1 MTSDMPRPRPPFLQR
16 EVTRHGTV
24 VWYVRR
30 VHGARIRIRAPFGT
44 PEHDAEYQAALAG
57 EPITARVVKFNTRT
71 LGWLIE
77 RYRETAGAKGTW
89 GDLSPATRAQRAP
102 FLNEACGKAGHEP
115 LSSITRRSIE
125 KGMAARSPNT
135 AKHFLYALRGLFQW
149 GLKAQHCAH
158 DPTAGL
164 KPIRQQSDGHPVWP
178 EEWCRQ
184 FEAHWPVGT
193 WERLAYD
200 LLYWTGLRISD
211 AVRVGRPHVKN
222 GLLTIRDEKTRKL
235 VPIPIDPALQR
246 SLEAGPVGRLT
257 FMVGARGQPMN
268 KFAFSARFRRAAR
281 AAAVPGSAHGLRKT
295 RATLLVE
302 AGATDAELAAIMGWR
317 GTQMAAFYTRSRD
330 EALLARSAA
339 DKLAAANAQRTSM
352 PAPSN
357 KVRASERKRS

>member
-1 MTSDMPRPRPPFLQR
+1 METMSRPRPPFLQR
-16 EVTRHGTV
+16 EVTRHGKA

-30 VHGARIRIRAPFGT
+30 THGVRIRIRAPFGT

-57 EPITARVVKFNTRT
+57 EPITARVDKFNPRT
-71 LGWLIE
+71 LGWLIQ

-89 GDLSPATRAQRAP
+89 GGLSPATRAQRAP
-102 FLNEACGKAGHEP
+102 FLNEAYDKAGHEP
-115 LSSITRRSIE
+115 LSRITRSSIDR
-125 KGMAARSPNT
+125 GMAARSPHT
-135 AKHFLYALRGLFQW
+135 AKHFLHALRGLFQW
-149 GLKAQHCAH
+149 ALKAQHCAH

-200 LLYWTGLRISD
+200 LLYWTGMRVSD

-222 GLLTIRDEKTRKL
+222 DTLTYRTEKGNKL
-235 VPIPIDPALQR
+235 VVCPLDPVLQR
-246 SLEAGPVGRLT
+246 SLDVGPVGELT
-257 FMVGARGQPMN
+257 FIVGARRQPMN
-268 KFAFSARFRRAAR
+268 KFGFSARVRRAAR
-281 AAAVPGSAHGLRKT
+281 TAGVPGSAHGLRKT

-302 AGATDAELAAIMGWR
+302 AGATEAELAAIMGWR
-317 GTQMAAFYTRSRD
+317 GTQMAALYTRSRN

-339 DKLAAANAQRTSM
+339 DKLAAANALRTSK
-352 PAPSN
+352 PAPID